1 MSIAGQFRNISPGD
15 AASTGLPPLGHPPV
29 GPVLRHGLELI
40 EDLSRKLH
48 QLDALM
54 LTGKPNDISDAA
66 ASIEAALKD
75 ATPVFAE
82 LTDTMGRLGACN
94 LTSAAAQLR
103 QIEQQDAASLA
114 EALRAALTRF
124 AKKSVSANR
133 RAQQLNRGLNAA
145 LKSLQAL
152 GVQESGRLIAEA

>member
-1 MSIAGQFRNISPGD
+1 MMNIAGQFRNLDSAPPALDIPR
-15 AASTGLPPLGHPPV
+15 AADEVAH
-29 GPVLRHGLELI
+29 VLRHGLELV

-48 QLDALM
+48 YLDTLM

-66 ASIEAALKD
+66 ATIEAALK
-75 ATPVFAE
+75 AAAPSFAE
-82 LTDTMGRLGACN
+82 IAEAMGRLGACN
-94 LTSAAAQLR
+94 LTAAAAQLR
-103 QIEQQDAASLA
+103 KIEEEDAAGLA
-114 EALRAALTRF
+114 EALRIALTRF

>member
-1 MSIAGQFRNISPGD
+1 MNIAGQFRNLDS
-15 AASTGLPPLGHPPV
+15 APPALDIPPV
-29 GPVLRHGLELI
+29 TDVLRHGLELV
-40 EDLSRKLH
+40 EDISRKLH
-48 QLDALM
+48 YLDTLM

-66 ASIEAALKD
+66 AGIEAALK
-75 ATPVFAE
+75 AAAPSFAE
-82 LTDTMGRLGACN
+82 IAETMGRLGACN
-94 LTSAAAQLR
+94 LTAAAAQLR
-103 QIEQQDAASLA
+103 KIEEDDAAGLA
-114 EALRAALTRF
+114 EALRIALTRF

>member
-1 MSIAGQFRNISPGD
+1 MSIAGQFRNVARKD
-15 AASTGLPPLGHPPV
+15 AAAED
-29 GPVLRHGLELI
+29 GPSVTEELRHGLELV
-40 EDLSRKLH
+40 EDLSRKL
-48 QLDALM
+48 QRLDALL

-66 ASIEAALKD
+66 AGIEAALK
-75 ATPVFAE
+75 AASPAFAGIS
-82 LTDTMGRLGACN
+82 DTMGRLGACN
-94 LTSAAAQLR
+94 LTAAAAQLR
-103 QIEQQDAASLA
+103 KIEEEDAAGLA
-114 EALRAALTRF
+114 EALRVALARF

>member
-1 MSIAGQFRNISPGD
+1 MSIAGQFRTLDPQATPAPD
-15 AASTGLPPLGHPPV
+15 VPPV
-29 GPVLRHGLELI
+29 TDVLRHGLELVD
-40 EDLSRKLH
+40 DLSRKL
-48 QLDALM
+48 QYLDALM

-66 ASIEAALKD
+66 AGIEAALKA
-75 ATPVFAE
+75 ATPAFAE
-82 LTDTMGRLGACN
+82 ITETMGRLGASN
-94 LTSAAAQLR
+94 LTAAAAQLR
-103 QIEQQDAASLA
+103 KIEEADAAGLA
-114 EALRAALTRF
+114 EALRVALSRF

>member
-1 MSIAGQFRNISPGD
+1 MSIAGQFRNVTPVT
-15 AASTGLPPLGHPPV
+15 STADDVPV
-29 GPVLRHGLELI
+29 SAVLRQGLALV
-40 EDLSRKLH
+40 EDLSQRL
-48 QLDALM
+48 QSLDALM

-66 ASIEAALKD
+66 AAVEAALHD
-75 ATPVFAE
+75 AGPAFAQ
-82 LTDTMGRLGACN
+82 LTATMGRLGASN
-94 LTSAAAQLR
+94 LTAAAAQLR
-103 QIEQQDAASLA
+103 KIEEEDAAGLA
-114 EALRAALTRF
+114 EALRVALARF